1 MGSGHVTVPIR
12 VDRTRRPG
20 NGPEFLHP
28 TRSDVGVRVT
38 VAAVSGQRTSTIVHV
53 LRPAPSPT
61 ERSPR
66 PSGMTRRLWQFGNR
80 EQHGGVL
87 QGMQGVRCL
96 GNDQQITVAP
106 LPRHPISD
114 QPHPTM

>member
-1 MGSGHVTVPIR
+1 M
-12 VDRTRRPG
+12 
-20 NGPEFLHP
+20 
-28 TRSDVGVRVT
+28 RVT

-61 ERSPR
+61 ELPTG

-80 EQHGGVL
+80 EQHRGVL

-96 GNDQQITVAP
+96 GNDQ
-106 LPRHPISD
+106 
-114 QPHPTM
+114 